1 MCLSLVEQLTYR
13 FLRQIRNSPWKYE
26 EEKNTVFY
34 FYDELYAISILS
46 FIGGFIGAV
55 GYIKCSVFTGN
66 MTGNV
71 VVVGTAVQV
80 FDGFPSRAIALLSFI
95 VGGIYGFFY
104 AAYLKSQKHSIH
116 TIGMFLYASEI
127 VLLLVSFA
135 LGMVY
140 DSEIIENGK
149 SPLDWRLLLVT
160 TFLGLAMGVHNA
172 ASKETIPNVP
182 ATTYMSSTV
191 VSESATITQVL
202 LWLLVKYNYLSVS
215 SEGEG
220 SKEDEEA
227 VVEEGM
233 DAKEK
238 KAKADEKKRKEKQE
252 KIEARFYE
260 AVDKWVVVTRPLV
273 IFGIGAMVGATLAIR
288 IAYYSLL
295 LVCILLLTLTFDIFF
310 CWVIDRQERKL
321 VPSGNTKEEE
331 EEEVKRTE
339 KDQEIERIEKGDQE
353 SVVGSGGNLE
363 MVQMTEERPPPL
375 RRRASSVGALP
386 KRPSIRRSAS
396 LPSNYVAL
404 PNLDLEEFDDDDE
417 NTLNHAIPI

>member
-1 MCLSLVEQLTYR
+1 
-13 FLRQIRNSPWKYE
+13 
-26 EEKNTVFY
+26 
-34 FYDELYAISILS
+34 
-46 FIGGFIGAV
+46 
-55 GYIKCSVFTGN
+55 
-66 MTGNV
+66 
-71 VVVGTAVQV
+71 
-80 FDGFPSRAIALLSFI
+80 
-95 VGGIYGFFY
+95 
-104 AAYLKSQKHSIH
+104 
-116 TIGMFLYASEI
+116 
-127 VLLLVSFA
+127 
-135 LGMVY
+135 
-140 DSEIIENGK
+140 
-149 SPLDWRLLLVT
+149 
-160 TFLGLAMGVHNA
+160 MGVHNA

-202 LWLLVKYNYLSVS
+202 LWLLVKYKYLSVS
-215 SEGEG
+215 SDGEG
-220 SKEDEEA
+220 SKEEEEEV

-233 DAKEK
+233 DAKEE
-238 KAKADEKKRKEKQE
+238 KAKAEEKKKKEKQE
-252 KIEARFYE
+252 KIEARFHE

-295 LVCILLLTLTFDIFF
+295 LVCILLLTLIFDIFF

-331 EEEVKRTE
+331 EEEVKKTE
-339 KDQEIERIEKGDQE
+339 KDQEVERIEQLDQE
-353 SVVGSGGNLE
+353 SFGGSGGNLE
-363 MVQMTEERPPPL
+363 LVQITEERPPPL

-404 PNLDLEEFDDDDE
+404 PNLDLEEFDDDDA